1 MSNRPDSNKIEIEE
15 RLEKSYKAIEEVLV
29 GFSSM
34 SKEAFFENAF
44 NSAFDLIPSA
54 EKGSLYESDHGLF
67 KPILSRGYDMSLLS
81 ELEFDIDSLFI
92 GFEVEDHS
100 KIQVYE
106 FYNSKRDDTKF
117 TKREIEIFKALGT
130 YNEFT
135 SIYAPIILENETI
148 GLLCFERFDG
158 LSYSA
163 SSKHLLKIYAEFI
176 SKFYAQI
183 VDQERERQQ
192 YQEIIDAMVAAI
204 EIKDLYTEGH
214 AQRVRELATGLAEYM
229 ELSADT
235 IDKISVA
242 AVLHDIGKIGIPT
255 DILVKPSRLTE
266 EEYGLIKEHPTFTKK
281 ILENISGFSQVVEIA
296 YQHHEY
302 YNGKGYPLG
311 LSGEGIHIESAIIA
325 VADAFDAMTAD
336 RSYRKAMSKDKAL
349 SIIQEER
356 GAQFHPLVVDDFLKW
371 QMTVETVI

>member
-1 MSNRPDSNKIEIEE
+1 MSNKPDINNLEIEE
-15 RLEKSYKAIEEVLV
+15 RLEISYKAIEEAVV

-54 EKGSLYESDHGLF
+54 EKGSLYEREKGLF
-67 KPILSRGYDMSLLS
+67 KPILSRGYDIGLLS

-92 GFEVEDHS
+92 GFEVDDHK
-100 KIQVYE
+100 KIHVYE
-106 FYNSKRDDTKF
+106 FYNRKRDDAKF
-117 TKREIEIFKALGT
+117 TEREIEIFKALGT

-158 LSYSA
+158 LSYSS
-163 SSKHLLKIYAEFI
+163 SSKHLLKIYAELI
-176 SKFYAQI
+176 SKFYAQM
-183 VDQERERQQ
+183 VAQDRERHQ
-192 YQEIIDAMVAAI
+192 YQEIIDAMVSAI
-204 EIKDLYTEGH
+204 EIKDIYTEGH
-214 AQRVRELATGLAEYM
+214 GQRVRELATGLAQYM
-229 ELSADT
+229 ALSADD
-235 IDKISVA
+235 IDKIGVA

-255 DILVKPSRLTE
+255 DILVKPSRLTD
-266 EEYGLIKEHPTFTKK
+266 EEYELIKEHPTFTKR

-302 YNGKGYPLG
+302 YNGRGYPEG
-311 LSGEGIHIESAIIA
+311 VSGEAIHLESAIIA

-336 RSYRKAMSKDKAL
+336 RSYRKAMSKDRAL

-356 GAQFHPLVVDDFLKW
+356 GAQFHPKVVDAFLKW
-371 QMTVETVI
+371 QMTVET